1 VFTSRWHKIISGG
14 TFLRV
19 RSTLLT
25 GPTEAALIEE
35 IPVGVAPQ
43 RPVQHHRPE
52 VRAADANVD
61 DGLDPL
67 IEASGA
73 GQEDQQLDR
82 FPGQGARTITTRSRS
97 WRWLSKDYLVRY
109 LFG

>member
-1 VFTSRWHKIISGG
+1 MAQDNLRW
-14 TFLRV
+14 TLLRV

-35 IPVGVAPQ
+35 MPPVGVAPQ

-67 IEASGA
+67 IEARGA
-73 GQEDQQLDR
+73 GQEDQQLER
-82 FPGQGARTITTRSRS
+82 FPGRGRRTITTRSRS
-97 WRWLSKDYLVRY
+97 WRWLSKDYLVRES
-109 LFG
+109 FGSP